1 VTAALLRDRQF
12 LVIEADNAVRA
23 LEIIDR
29 EPGIDLLFTDVVMP
43 GGMDGFQL
51 GKMARERRPALPVLY
66 ATGYAASFSA
76 SEQHADVL
84 AKPYRERDLLTKL
97 RTLLP
102 QGVAERGVAT
112 S

>member
-1 VTAALLRDRQF
+1 
-12 LVIEADNAVRA
+12 
-23 LEIIDR
+23 
-29 EPGIDLLFTDVVMP
+29 
-43 GGMDGFQL
+43 
-51 GKMARERRPALPVLY
+51 MARERRPSLPVLY

-102 QGVAERGVAT
+102 QGVEPGVVA

>member
-1 VTAALLRDRQF
+1 M
-12 LVIEADNAVRA
+12 
-23 LEIIDR
+23 
-29 EPGIDLLFTDVVMP
+29 FTDVVMP

-51 GKMARERRPALPVLY
+51 GKLARERRANLPVLY

-84 AKPYRERDLLTKL
+84 AKPYREKELLAKL

-102 QGVAERGVAT
+102 QAAQA
-112 S
+112 